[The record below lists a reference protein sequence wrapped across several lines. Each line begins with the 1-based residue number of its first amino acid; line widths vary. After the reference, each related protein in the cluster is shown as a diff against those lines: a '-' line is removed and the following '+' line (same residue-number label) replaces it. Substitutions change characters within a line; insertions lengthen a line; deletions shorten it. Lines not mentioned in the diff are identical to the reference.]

1 MRSKKKNILV
11 VGAAN
16 RAVPAVLESIL
27 GGQDVTIHIV
37 SDREFSVNRMAE
49 DYAAATNANLYGHEL
64 REFDNMANIMP
75 ENDGSALIAFID
87 ESLSGEQRKVCVELS
102 DRAGKLNIQHREFD
116 FSVLA

>member
-1 MRSKKKNILV
+1 MTSKKKNILV

-27 GGQDVTIHIV
+27 GGQNVTIHIV
-37 SDREFSVNRMAE
+37 SDREFSVNKIAE

-64 REFDNMANIMP
+64 REFNNMANIMP
-75 ENDGSALIAFID
+75 EDGSALIAFID

-102 DRAGKLNIQHREFD
+102 DKAGKLNMQHREFD
-116 FSVLA
+116 FSVLF

>member
-1 MRSKKKNILV
+1 MESKKKNILI
-11 VGAAN
+11 VGAEN

-37 SDREFSVNRMAE
+37 SDRGFSVNKMAE
-49 DYAAATNANLYGHEL
+49 QYAAATNANLYGHEL

-75 ENDGSALIAFID
+75 DKDAALIAFVD

-102 DRAGKLNIQHREFD
+102 ERAGKLSIQHREFD
-116 FSVLA
+116 FSVLH